1 MTETGTGKETGLSL
15 GKIALYLFLL
25 AAAVAIF
32 SLVLG
37 LLDTANII
45 GLPLAVYYVLGAA
58 VGRLLGL
65 AVDLAVL
72 ALIIKAIAALHNHW
86 KTHKKKPQ

>member
-25 AAAVAIF
+25 AAGIAVI

-37 LLDTANII
+37 FLVTSGII
-45 GLPLAVYYVLGAA
+45 GLPLFVAYALGAA
-58 VGRLLGL
+58 IGRLLAL
-65 AVDLAVL
+65 AVQLAVI
-72 ALIIKAIAALHNHW
+72 ALIVKVIGLLRDRWMAR
-86 KTHKKKPQ
+86 KKKPQ